1 MTRFFTKTYPEA
13 MVIVFLNR
21 KIPVIGDNFRIKQE
35 YKEGKYIMDVSLLKE
50 ILTMFDEYINKAWIG
65 VIENKFANIGEIK
78 GLEESGEKIKVFSM
92 KELKEAVK
100 KEKILEAA

>member
-1 MTRFFTKTYPEA
+1 
-13 MVIVFLNR
+13 
-21 KIPVIGDNFRIKQE
+21 
-35 YKEGKYIMDVSLLKE
+35 
-50 ILTMFDEYINKAWIG
+50 

-78 GLEESGEKIKVFSM
+78 GLEESSEKIKVFSM